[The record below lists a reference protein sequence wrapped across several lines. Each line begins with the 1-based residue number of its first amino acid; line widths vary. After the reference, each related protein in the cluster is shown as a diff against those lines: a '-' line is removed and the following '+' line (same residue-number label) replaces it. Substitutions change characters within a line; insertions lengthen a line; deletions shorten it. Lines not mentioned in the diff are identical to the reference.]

1 MNLPFCPVRR
11 NLGNIDSLRALV
23 FSEVEEKVKSKC
35 FLLKESRVREGG
47 GGLNEKEVLKSAAFV
62 RFEGSVGT
70 ATK

>member
-23 FSEVEEKVKSKC
+23 FSEVEDKVKSEW
-35 FLLKESRVREGG
+35 FLLKESGG
-47 GGLNEKEVLKSAAFV
+47 GGGGGEEVPKSAAFV

>member
-23 FSEVEEKVKSKC
+23 FSEVEDKVKSEW
-35 FLLKESRVREGG
+35 FLLKESGG
-47 GGLNEKEVLKSAAFV
+47 GGEEVLKSAAFV